1 MGWLR
6 GNLKRQVSDP
16 LLDTDIFSCM
26 LVLMTG
32 TRTYRMSVRA
42 AATEATRER
51 IVEAAAAAFFDH
63 WYEDVT
69 IRGIAKDAGVALQ
82 TVRNHYATKEE
93 LFVAAAELISK
104 SIDTVRWAV
113 EPGDIDGALSTL
125 MDDYERTGD
134 STMRMLAVEERVPVV
149 QPQIATGRRKHQ
161 EWVKHVFP
169 SALKGL
175 RGSARSRRVAQLVVA
190 TDVYCWKLLRR
201 DKGLSREQTRTAIR
215 ELVLALH
222 DHNPGGT
229 K

>member
-1 MGWLR
+1 
-6 GNLKRQVSDP
+6 
-16 LLDTDIFSCM
+16 
-26 LVLMTG
+26 
-32 TRTYRMSVRA
+32 MSVRA

-149 QPQIATGRRKHQ
+149 QPQIATGAQ
-161 EWVKHVFP
+161 EAPGMGQARLSLGAQGP
-169 SALKGL
+169 SRIGTLT
-175 RGSARSRRVAQLVVA
+175 SRRPAGRGYRRVLLEAPSPRQGA
-190 TDVYCWKLLRR
+190 EPGTDSYRH
-201 DKGLSREQTRTAIR
+201 SRTCPRT
-215 ELVLALH
+215 
-222 DHNPGGT
+222 P
-229 K
+229 